1 MLLSLNIKNFAVFED
16 VSVNFDAGSMFSRNR
31 VRKIRVNQC
40 YTVLLERGHEGPDK
54 KGQKSALLRS
64 FEIRTRRTFSRP

>member
-16 VSVNFDAGSMFSRNR
+16 VSVNFDAGVQCFHGGDR

-40 YTVLLERGHEGPDK
+40 YTASIGREGIEGPDK
-54 KGQKSALLRS
+54 KGQKVCLG
-64 FEIRTRRTFSRP
+64 